1 MFHSLC
7 AGRVEG
13 GCVPGGRVP
22 LHGGLVRRHEASD
35 HRHGRGAWSGRQLD
49 ARQVVAV
56 AYSSVKLLTSA
67 NTEHRCQGELRIASL
82 TQHFDIPINCFQK
95 TQAPFTTS
103 TGWPRTDETGH
114 QTFAGQREDT
124 QKLTQVLVQDVRRLL
139 VSSSCG
145 RRSR

>member
-1 MFHSLC
+1 ML
-7 AGRVEG
+7 GLG
-13 GCVPGGRVP
+13 GN
-22 LHGGLVRRHEASD
+22 LD
-35 HRHGRGAWSGRQLD
+35 TRQ
-49 ARQVVAV
+49 AVAV

-82 TQHFDIPINCFQK
+82 TQHFDSPMNCFQK

-124 QKLTQVLVQDVRRLL
+124 QKLTQVLVQDVRAEAACLL
-139 VSSSCG
+139 QLWEAEPIKFMTSAVSETSGVNKIFANPPMSSV
-145 RRSR
+145 